1 VRIPGVTT
9 AEPASRRINIKKW
22 LTISAV
28 VLLAAVV
35 LAIAIGFGASKRVS
49 GSSMRPT
56 LRGGDRVLVDSSAYH
71 KTGPSRFDVVALHPP
86 GSDQFAVK
94 RVIGVPGDRVQIR
107 AVDGQPQLLIQLSG
121 QGEWFIAD
129 PHRHVDWGPTATACC
144 AADGTANGAAQVT
157 VPAGKYFVLGDNPA
171 ASEDSRKFGFVERS
185 AVVGRVTFRIWPPG
199 GIGGRPKLVQLR

>member
-9 AEPASRRINIKKW
+9 AEPASRRIDLKKW

-28 VLLAAVV
+28 VLVAAVV
-35 LAIAIGFGASKRVS
+35 LAVAIGFGASKRVN

-56 LRGGDRVLVDSSAYH
+56 LKGGDRVLVDTSAYH
-71 KTGPSRFDVVALHPP
+71 KKGPSRFDVVALHPP
-86 GSDQFAVK
+86 GSNARAVT

-107 AVDGQPQLLIQLSG
+107 AVDGQPQMLIQLAG
-121 QGEWFIAD
+121 RGEWFIVD
-129 PHRHVDWGPTATACC
+129 PRRHVDWGAAATACC
-144 AADGTANGAAQVT
+144 AADGTANAASQVT

-185 AVVGRVTFRIWPPG
+185 AIQGRVTFRVWPPG
-199 GIGGRPKLVQLR
+199 GVGGRPKLVRLR